1 MGTCGFSLCQ
11 PDPVSAPGGGP
22 RLDSRRR
29 GDDGGVSQRFPSVGL
44 RDPKWPSARS
54 RRRLSTERAI
64 DLMMDEVRRGRIT
77 PAEAECDY
85 WVCVTQETGRVDEA
99 RTDSL
104 RSKRGRSDYAADTAA
119 EGATEARH
127 RHAREMRH
135 E

>member
-1 MGTCGFSLCQ
+1 MWGRNDKC
-11 PDPVSAPGGGP
+11 APGGP
-22 RLDSRRR
+22 LWVRAA
-29 GDDGGVSQRFPSVGL
+29 P
-44 RDPKWPSARS
+44 ARPA
-54 RRRLSTERAI
+54 TRAWRC
-64 DLMMDEVRRGRIT
+64 LMADRATDRVMEGERRGRIT

-119 EGATEARH
+119 EGATEARY